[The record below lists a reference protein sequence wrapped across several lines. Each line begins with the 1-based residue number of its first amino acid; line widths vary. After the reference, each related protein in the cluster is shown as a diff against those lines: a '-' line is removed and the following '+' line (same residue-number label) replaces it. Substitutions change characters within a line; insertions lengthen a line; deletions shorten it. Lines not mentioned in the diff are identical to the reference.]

1 MNALIFKRH
10 AAPFPRFQVTDDS
23 KHSGSATTQPAYS
36 YRRIQQ
42 RRRCFPRSAEPTE
55 NSPRQKPPR
64 SPGPMAKSTPISC
77 ETAQNPQGRDRNA
90 LDRPFAR
97 TRHKH
102 VPGNGARNERRE
114 RPSNNE
120 HNHHGNTHR
129 RRNQPKP
136 RHGRQP
142 PRKRS
147 SRTCRPI
154 FRKRNSPTAT
164 TTTYAHTETAEQ
176 NGVTLTVGWNDAAAG
191 EPTTF
196 HLSATDPAPLFPW
209 AANRIP
215 PSPGP
220 IRIVL
225 APPWYGSASR
235 GYASRT
241 RHRTPGVPDAVR

>member
-42 RRRCFPRSAEPTE
+42 RSRCFPRSAEPTE

-90 LDRPFAR
+90 LDCPFAR

-154 FRKRNSPTAT
+154 FRKRNSPHRHNHNLR
-164 TTTYAHTETAEQ
+164 AHRDSRAERRHAHCRLERC
-176 NGVTLTVGWNDAAAG
+176 GRRRTHHVLL
-191 EPTTF
+191 ERHRSSTTF
-196 HLSATDPAPLFPW
+196 SF
-209 AANRIP
+209 
-215 PSPGP
+215 
-220 IRIVL
+220 
-225 APPWYGSASR
+225 GSKS
-235 GYASRT
+235 
-241 RHRTPGVPDAVR
+241 